1 MDETIS
7 PEECGLIGAYLGDG
21 HIYKRNRKY
30 IIGFTGNP
38 ITDARYFENL
48 SRLIYFAW
56 GREVKPKFR
65 ERAVRIKFD
74 SKPIVERLTTK
85 FRLPF
90 HKGKCAMAKIPAE
103 IEADWELAK
112 HAILG
117 IVDTDGS
124 VFVADKPGS
133 PKYPSIEITTTS
145 RRLAEQLKEL
155 LSLAGFHVAKI
166 WRYKSKV
173 SSLDAY
179 KVPLNGRV
187 NLNKWLAEIGFSSP
201 YKLARAMAAAK

>member
-1 MDETIS
+1 MAETIS
-7 PEECGLIGAYLGDG
+7 PEECELIGAYLGDG

-38 ITDARYFENL
+38 ITDAQYFENL
-48 SRLIYFAW
+48 SRLIYSAW
-56 GREVKPKFR
+56 GRVVKPKFR

-74 SKPIVERLTTK
+74 SKPIVERLTTT

-90 HKGKCAMAKIPAE
+90 HEGKCAKAKIPAE
-103 IEADWELAK
+103 IEADWESAK
-112 HAILG
+112 HAIRG

-145 RRLAEQLKEL
+145 RALAEQLKEL
-155 LSLAGFHVAKI
+155 LSVAGFNVAKI
-166 WRYKSKV
+166 WAYKSKTSV
-173 SSLDAY
+173 RTAY
-179 KVPLNGRV
+179 KVPLNGKA
-187 NLNKWLAEIGFSSP
+187 NLRKWISEIGFSNP
-201 YKLARAMAAAK
+201 YKLARAMAATE